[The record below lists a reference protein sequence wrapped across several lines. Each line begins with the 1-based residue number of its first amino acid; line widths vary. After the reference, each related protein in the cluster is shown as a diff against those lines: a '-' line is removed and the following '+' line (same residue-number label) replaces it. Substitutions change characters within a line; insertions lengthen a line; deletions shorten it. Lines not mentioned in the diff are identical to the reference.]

1 LLLPWLFIDTLEK
14 NEELTLEVEELV
26 EIWEQIMDGILV
38 DYATGT
44 QSRGIFLKDNTI
56 MISSI

>member
-1 LLLPWLFIDTLEK
+1 LFIDTLEK
-14 NEELTLEVEELV
+14 NKELTLEVEELV